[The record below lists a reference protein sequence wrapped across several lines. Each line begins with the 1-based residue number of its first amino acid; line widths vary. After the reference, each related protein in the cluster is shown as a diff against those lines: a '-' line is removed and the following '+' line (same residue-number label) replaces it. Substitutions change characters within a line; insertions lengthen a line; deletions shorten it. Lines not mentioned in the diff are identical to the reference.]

1 MKKSI
6 LATALCL
13 SCTAALS
20 ANAAITS
27 GTSNNKAALSVKNAS
42 AKHNGWFHSDPGGL
56 PGIEVQGV
64 TSKVTSFKSLTGVAN
79 NAMVPKSLG
88 GQDKNG
94 VVVLNMNN
102 MPSWVPGFHGKLG
115 NFAFKKVGTQEL
127 YYGEWLGNGANAKQ
141 DRVVYYAGNNK
152 TDNMPTGGKA
162 VYSVQG
168 INNHGKLD
176 AEMLKGE
183 LTADFGK
190 KQVNGSMSKTGLT
203 VNINNAQINPADAS
217 FSGDKAASANGV
229 VGSVK
234 GNFFGNNAAAL
245 AGYAKF
251 AGHNQ
256 YDTAFGGSKK

>member
-13 SCTAALS
+13 SCAITLS
-20 ANAAITS
+20 ANANISS
-27 GTSNNKAALSVKNAS
+27 GISNNNAVLSVKNPS
-42 AKHNGWFHSDPGGL
+42 AKHDGWFHSDPGGL
-56 PGIEVQGV
+56 PGVEVQGV
-64 TSKVTSFKSLTGVAN
+64 TSKVTSFQSLTKVAN
-79 NAMVPKSLG
+79 NVLVPKSLG

-102 MPSWVPGFHGKLG
+102 IPSWVPGFHGKLG

-141 DRVVYYAGNNK
+141 DRVVYYAGNNQ
-152 TDNMPTGGKA
+152 TQNMPTGGKA

-168 INNHGKLD
+168 INQHGKLG

-203 VNINNAQINPADAS
+203 VSINDAKISGNA
-217 FSGDKAASANGV
+217 FSGAAVANKTVAGTTQ
-229 VGSVK
+229 GH
-234 GNFFGNNAAAL
+234 FFGNNAAAL

-256 YDTAFGGSKK
+256 YDTAFGGTKK